1 MHWQG
6 RSRWEQE
13 TEAERIRTY
22 NFPQGELQT
31 TDWVTHNIEGFLD
44 GEIDELV
51 NELITSDQAE
61 RLKNTQI

>member
-1 MHWQG
+1 M
-6 RSRWEQE
+6 
-13 TEAERIRTY
+13 TIY
-22 NFPQGELQT
+22 
-31 TDWVTHNIEGFLD
+31 NIEGFLD